1 MDCIDI
7 FINLA
12 NIMTKKDGQQT
23 SFGVKNSYRLDRIVQ
38 EPGNRVMYYLQNGP
52 DRVFV
57 HEELMNVSEDI
68 EVPPEWVNQRK

>member
-1 MDCIDI
+1 
-7 FINLA
+7 
-12 NIMTKKDGQQT
+12 MTKKDGQQT

>member
-1 MDCIDI
+1 ME
-7 FINLA
+7 
-12 NIMTKKDGQQT
+12 TKKDGQQT

-38 EPGNRVMYYLQNGP
+38 EPGNRVMYYLQNRP

>member
-1 MDCIDI
+1 
-7 FINLA
+7 
-12 NIMTKKDGQQT
+12 MTKKDGQQT

-38 EPGNRVMYYLQNGP
+38 EPGNRVVYYLQNGP